1 MTRINLL
8 PWRDELRKQRQEEFI
23 IGIVAV
29 AIAAVAIMFGVEKY
43 LDSLIVEQPLAIASI
58 KWTISGRLFCNN

>member
-23 IGIVAV
+23 IGIVARFDF
-29 AIAAVAIMFGVEKY
+29 I
-43 LDSLIVEQPLAIASI
+43 
-58 KWTISGRLFCNN
+58 